1 MADRTMQNSRAAFL
15 ISLALAAV
23 ASCGDDGSGEAS
35 ASTTSSASSSTSASA
50 ATGGGSTGEGGTSGG
65 ATDGGGGS
73 GGATDGSGGAGGVG
87 GSVGGGGGGGGAPMD
102 ILDQLR
108 ALDVAEVT
116 EEASKIPGYRF
127 FVIELEQP
135 VDHDAPG
142 GERFRQ
148 RLALHHRDSSA
159 PLVLAATGYSLFLSE
174 QYIEEPTALLNAN
187 QIYIEHRFFQPSRP
201 DPADWTKMTIEAAAA
216 DHHRVVEAF
225 RAIYTGRWI
234 STGASKGGMTSVYH
248 RRFYPDDV
256 DGTVAY
262 VTPLSHGVEDPR
274 YIDFLNQVGEA
285 DCRDRI
291 AAFRREVLLR
301 RPAMLERAETE
312 ADALGLTYDLF
323 GVEAQLESAVIWL
336 PFYFWLYSHEVNC
349 GQIPDASASDD
360 DLWLALGLISPVS
373 AGADAAYLAFEP
385 YYWQCYT
392 ELGAPM
398 PDTADVADLL
408 TFDWRSVDRLPSIP
422 VEPEFLP
429 AAMEDV
435 ARWVATEG
443 SELLFIYGE
452 NDPWSAG
459 AFDLGAAVDSYRYF
473 APGENHGAHIGG
485 LAPADRD
492 AAVATLAR
500 WAGVPRSL
508 VTAQP
513 LRAALPRSPRMLR
526 PRFAL

>member
-1 MADRTMQNSRAAFL
+1 MADRAMQNSRAAFL

-23 ASCGDDGSGEAS
+23 AACGDDGSGEAS
-35 ASTTSSASSSTSASA
+35 ASTTSSASSGTSASA
-50 ATGGGSTGEGGTSGG
+50 GTGGGSTGEGG
-65 ATDGGGGS
+65 
-73 GGATDGSGGAGGVG
+73 ATDGSSGVTGGGGAGGVG
-87 GSVGGGGGGGGAPMD
+87 GSAGGGGDAVEL
-102 ILDQLR
+102 LDQLR

-127 FVIELEQP
+127 FVIEIEQP

-159 PLVLAATGYSLFLSE
+159 PLVLAATGYSLFLPD

-187 QIYIEHRFFQPSRP
+187 QIYVEHRFFTPSRP
-201 DPADWTKMTIEAAAA
+201 EPADWTKMTIEAAAA

-225 RAIYTGRWI
+225 RTIYTGRWI

-285 DCRDRI
+285 DCRERI

-336 PFYFWLYSHEVNC
+336 PSYFWLYSHEATC
-349 GQIPDASASDD
+349 GQIPDVSASDD
-360 DLWLALGLISPVS
+360 DLWLALGQISPVS

-392 ELGAPM
+392 ELGAPL
-398 PDTADVADLL
+398 PDTDDIADLL
-408 TFDWRSVDRLPSIP
+408 TFDWGSVDRLPSIP
-422 VEPEFLP
+422 VEPEFSP

-459 AFDLGAAVDSYRYF
+459 ALELGAAVDSYRYF
-473 APGENHGAHIGG
+473 APGANHGAHIGG
-485 LAPADRD
+485 LAPADRE

-500 WAGVPRSL
+500 WAGVPPSL

-513 LRAALPRSPRMLR
+513 LRAGLPRSPRLLR